1 MFLLED
7 VVFRK
12 SVENY
17 DALKKTEK
25 DDIFE
30 TFKQKDYEK
39 SKEDWRMLKEK
50 LVLNNEIR
58 KPDIRQI
65 FFMYFEL
72 SEQNMTTN
80 RFNWII

>member
-1 MFLLED
+1 M
-7 VVFRK
+7 FRK